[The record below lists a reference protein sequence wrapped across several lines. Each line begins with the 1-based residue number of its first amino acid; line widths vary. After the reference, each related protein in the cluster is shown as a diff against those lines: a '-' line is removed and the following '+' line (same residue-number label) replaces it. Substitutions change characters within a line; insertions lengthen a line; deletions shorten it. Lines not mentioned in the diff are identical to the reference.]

1 MEFLRLTPEHITI
14 VSSYLDNIKNWWGQ
28 SGGGGEK
35 FREYFLRAIVHPEVS
50 KRVHVYGLFENGE
63 LKATGRNWY
72 WDRSNVFCPGQI
84 SVRDST
90 DLESFKKYLCP
101 MLDYLIDVGLERKIW
116 TFYVAV
122 PLKYDKAWGMR
133 LRANLR
139 NNKNFDTYIE
149 KIISKNTLPNLEW
162 QKNMMADQVWPFDVI
177 IRMFAYK
184 QELRTFD
191 TDAPRYRVP
200 RPY

>member
-1 MEFLRLTPEHITI
+1 
-14 VSSYLDNIKNWWGQ
+14 
-28 SGGGGEK
+28 
-35 FREYFLRAIVHPEVS
+35 
-50 KRVHVYGLFENGE
+50 
-63 LKATGRNWY
+63 
-72 WDRSNVFCPGQI
+72 
-84 SVRDST
+84 
-90 DLESFKKYLCP
+90 